1 MDLNVKVYL
10 LGKDD
15 SSREIRRFSLDP
27 AVSSSCRHLYNKV
40 AGVFDGLRSESFLM
54 YYKDEEGDMVAF
66 STDDELSMALSYLQ
80 EGTFR
85 VYIKEKKEYKHGQDK
100 TGVVHPNIVC
110 DACNGPVVGAR
121 YKCSM
126 CPDYDLCS
134 GCKGKGFHKE
144 HEMILLQSPQFFH
157 PFERIPRGMWFHK
170 KRNSG
175 MCRWAMGQ
183 QDSTAQAATCP
194 GRQQSPATDPTPA
207 GQGASSESQRQ
218 DKNVNYLQS
227 VGRNVAAMLS
237 PLGEFERSRTLV
249 ACRSLCPTA
258 PWSKAESTEREE
270 ENEFPR
276 GIDVDIDVEHKGQR
290 FKAAE
295 CSVNSQPESA
305 DSSSRPDLLV
315 ANQKQKT
322 PGGSSA
328 SSLQQS
334 EADLMDVEQ
343 SAHSHSSLVPFNP
356 TDGEPKS
363 PGVDS
368 EEEWTHLSPKGVD
381 PSTGELQSMQQ
392 LHLQDPEGLASSNQ
406 QQGPDSYIQGPTGL
420 REAAVYPHLPQDAEP
435 RLIEALSQMLSMG
448 FHDDEGW
455 LTRLLQ
461 AKQGDIGS
469 ALDAMQPA
477 KGPARQ

>member
-15 SSREIRRFSLDP
+15 NSREIRRFSLDP

-85 VYIKEKKEYKHGQDK
+85 VYIKAQGENLRKCIEKKEYKHGQDK
-100 TGVVHPNIVC
+100 VVHPNIVC

-121 YKCSM
+121 YKCSL

-183 QDSTAQAATCP
+183 QDCTAQAATCP
-194 GRQQSPATDPTPA
+194 GRQQSPATDPTPT
-207 GQGASSESQRQ
+207 GQGIE
-218 DKNVNYLQS
+218 
-227 VGRNVAAMLS
+227 
-237 PLGEFERSRTLV
+237 
-249 ACRSLCPTA
+249 
-258 PWSKAESTEREE
+258 
-270 ENEFPR
+270 
-276 GIDVDIDVEHKGQR
+276 VDIDVEHKGQR

-305 DSSSRPDLLV
+305 DSSSRPDLV
-315 ANQKQKT
+315 ANQNQKT
-322 PGGSSA
+322 PGGSA
-328 SSLQQS
+328 TSSLQQS

-343 SAHSHSSLVPFNP
+343 SAPNHSSLVAFIP
-356 TDGEPKS
+356 TDGELKS

-392 LHLQDPEGLASSNQ
+392 LHLQDPEGVASSNQ

-455 LTRLLQ
+455 LARLLQ
-461 AKQGDIGS
+461 AKQGDIGA

-477 KGPARQ
+477 KGPVRQ

>member
-237 PLGEFERSRTLV
+237 PLG
-249 ACRSLCPTA
+249 
-258 PWSKAESTEREE
+258 
-270 ENEFPR
+270 
-276 GIDVDIDVEHKGQR
+276 IDVDIDVEHKGQR